1 MNYHYKK
8 KEGMKMEKDIMS
20 NFSISVYRRTRER
33 YLDFKN
39 ENELTH
45 DETINLLLDKYEE
58 EEQNDGK

>member
-1 MNYHYKK
+1 
-8 KEGMKMEKDIMS
+8 MERDLMS

-45 DETINLLLDKYEE
+45 DEAINKLLDINEE
-58 EEQNDGK
+58 NEIKGNKEK